1 MEKWEERCLNSIEIS
16 VKDIRESENDKTEI
30 ITNLKGIIIAAEKI
44 LTEYE

>member
-1 MEKWEERCLNSIEIS
+1 MERWEERCLNSIETS